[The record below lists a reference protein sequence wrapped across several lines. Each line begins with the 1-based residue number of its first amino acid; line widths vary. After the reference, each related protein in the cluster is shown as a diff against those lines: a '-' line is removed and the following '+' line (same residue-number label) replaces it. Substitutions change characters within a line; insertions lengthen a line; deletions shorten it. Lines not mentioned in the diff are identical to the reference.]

1 MNYIPFNFAEFNRW
15 VSDNGD
21 NTLRLSYPLNRSSI
35 VVDAGGYMGNWTND
49 ISRKY
54 DCFVYVLEPL
64 KMYHNHIIDKF
75 KNNNKIIPLN
85 IALSNKTEE
94 TTMSIEQDGSS
105 IFANVEGKMESIQCI
120 DIKDFF
126 TSNNIECI
134 DLIKI
139 NIEGSEY
146 DLLERIIELNLH
158 KKIKN
163 LQIQFHVFIENCD
176 LRRQAIRNALSETHE
191 CTWNYEFIW
200 ENWKIK

>member
-21 NTLRLSYPLNRSSI
+21 NTLRLSYPLNKSSI

-105 IFANVEGKMESIQCI
+105 IFADVEGKMESIQCI

-126 TSNNIECI
+126 TSNNIEYI